1 MSYELKITG
10 LDQLTKKLGVLGA
23 QEVIEQPLY
32 QGALL
37 LQAWSQKNRLTGPRP
52 KFLGV
57 KTGRL
62 RSSITVS
69 RSIKRGE
76 FKFFIGTNVEYARI
90 HEYGGTIHRNPR
102 SSLYVQNRYT
112 RGSKKGAFKR
122 GATRGRGFTYQGYD
136 INIPARPF
144 LRPSIEN
151 EGNQKRII
159 DLITKSVSEAL
170 SK

>member
-1 MSYELKITG
+1 MEYNLKIDG
-10 LDQLTKKLGVLGA
+10 LDKLISKAGVLGA
-23 QEVIEQPLY
+23 QEVIEKPLH

-52 KFLGV
+52 KYLGV

-76 FKFFIGTNVEYARI
+76 YKFFIGTNVEYASI
-90 HEYGGTIHRNPR
+90 HEFGGTIQRRPR
-102 SSLYVQNRYT
+102 SSLFVQNRYT
-112 RGSKKGAFKR
+112 KGSRKGAFKK
-122 GATRGRGFTYQGYD
+122 GGVRGRGFTYSEYTQT
-136 INIPARPF
+136 IPARPF
-144 LRPSIEN
+144 LRPSIED

-159 DLITKSVSEAL
+159 DLITTSINEAL
-170 SK
+170 NK